1 MVLLAGGAGYTR
13 RQGLR
18 RIKERL
24 VNVPGASGV
33 RYEPSSLRP
42 RRVVADIDAEMF
54 LGRSFPRQQG
64 RIEVLW
70 RPRDG
75 TDIQRVQWTDEAVSL
90 GWHKDDD
97 HPNLGTTHFQV
108 EQAGTTGHERAGI
121 EAEAPLSF
129 LEHCLERLPERLDE
143 TVTS

>member
-24 VNVPGASGV
+24 ANVPGASGV

-42 RRVVADIDAEMF
+42 RRVVAEIDVEMF
-54 LGRSFPRQQG
+54 LGRSFPRPEG

-70 RPRDG
+70 RPREGRDV
-75 TDIQRVQWTDEAVSL
+75 QRVQWVDEAVSL
-90 GWHKDDD
+90 GWHKDGD
-97 HPNLGTTHFQV
+97 HSDLGTTHFQV
-108 EQAGTTGHERAGI
+108 ERDGTTSREPAGI
-121 EAEAPLSF
+121 EVEAPVSF
-129 LEHCLERLPERLDE
+129 FECCLDRLPERLEE
-143 TVTS
+143 TATD